1 VEMGFSA
8 EMQKYDQSQG
18 RITIR
23 SQDAM
28 SFKTQLKKN
37 NPQNQNYPLVNKHSY
52 WKWPFIV
59 DFPIKKGDFP

>member
-1 VEMGFSA
+1 MLVHQRVNKWLKTGVHQVEMGFSA

-28 SFKTQLKKN
+28 SFKTQLKKKTI
-37 NPQNQNYPLVNKHSY
+37 PKIRITL
-52 WKWPFIV
+52 W
-59 DFPIKKGDFP
+59 

>member
-1 VEMGFSA
+1 MGFSA

-28 SFKTQLKKN
+28 SLKTQLKKKQS
-37 NPQNQNYPLVNKHSY
+37 PKSELPSGKQT
-52 WKWPFIV
+52 
-59 DFPIKKGDFP
+59 